1 MNDFDDPSATG
12 VRSLFLDPDAL
23 PPAEPI
29 SSAAMD
35 ASRGGAV
42 APTDVHLGE
51 LQSPR
56 VPRLGELLAVLLLN
70 VQLTMSSRRMNL
82 VLFLVDQL
90 PRNVLVRQLN
100 SRLCCDLF
108 AFSLSV
114 KKPHILLKIE
124 LFLNL

>member
-1 MNDFDDPSATG
+1 MILTPQVFVLFFSILMPCLLQNQSLLLSRMLR
-12 VRSLFLDPDAL
+12 VRELLL
-23 PPAEPI
+23 PQMRI
-29 SSAAMD
+29 
-35 ASRGGAV
+35 
-42 APTDVHLGE
+42 LGE

-56 VPRLGELLAVLLLN
+56 VLRLGELLAVLLLN

-90 PRNVLVRQLN
+90 SRNVLVRQLN

-114 KKPHILLKIE
+114 KKPHVLLKIE